1 MSKLPHSF
9 WLFASVVA
17 LVVGALFALRILT
30 PHADKRVSF
39 IDADHIQVE
48 FLYGDCFVT
57 ERHTVTERKA
67 RPLYPSTSTE
77 KAERRWKAEFG
88 SDMKL
93 MPHEEEIPPGAKIL
107 LDEAKPVLPEV
118 FNDSNASKFDPPFVP
133 NGLPNPFA
141 DEVKK

>member
-1 MSKLPHSF
+1 MSKFPWSF
-9 WLFASVVA
+9 ALFASVVVVVIGA
-17 LVVGALFALRILT
+17 LVALRMT
-30 PHADKRVSF
+30 MPHADKRVSF

-67 RPLYPSTSTE
+67 RPLYPATSTE
-77 KAERRWKAEFG
+77 RAEMRWKAEFG

-118 FNDSNASKFDPPFVP
+118 FNDINQ
-133 NGLPNPFA
+133 GL
-141 DEVKK
+141 DE